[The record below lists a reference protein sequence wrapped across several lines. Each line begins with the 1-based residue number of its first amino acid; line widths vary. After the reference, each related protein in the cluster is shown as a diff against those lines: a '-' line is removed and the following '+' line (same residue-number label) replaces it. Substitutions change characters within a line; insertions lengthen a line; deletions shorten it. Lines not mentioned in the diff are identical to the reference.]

1 MQLFQITLLTTALAI
16 PAVSAFAPSSTTKG
30 SSTTTTTT
38 TTKLNA
44 GKTYLNGWVP
54 EDMTTKFCYG
64 LPGTIVSFFINI
76 IIYLYIYIY
85 IILYS
90 FHNAFKITSRYRR
103 PPSSTTKF
111 V

>member
-30 SSTTTTTT
+30 SSTTTTTTT

-64 LPGTIVSFFINI
+64 LPGTIVSFFIKI
-76 IIYLYIYIY
+76 IIYIYYIVFISQC
-85 IILYS
+85 I
-90 FHNAFKITSRYRR
+90 
-103 PPSSTTKF
+103 
-111 V
+111 

>member
-64 LPGTIVSFFINI
+64 LPGTIVSFFIKI
-76 IIYLYIYIY
+76 IIYIYYIVFISQC
-85 IILYS
+85 I
-90 FHNAFKITSRYRR
+90 
-103 PPSSTTKF
+103 
-111 V
+111 

>member
-38 TTKLNA
+38 TTTKLNA

-64 LPGTIVSFFINI
+64 LPGTVVSFFIKI
-76 IIYLYIYIY
+76 IIYIY
-85 IILYS
+85 ILYCIHFTMHS
-90 FHNAFKITSRYRR
+90 KSHQVIGVPHRR
-103 PPSSTTKF
+103 PLNLYD
-111 V
+111 